1 VYDAQDCSNR
11 QASRRRVGLV
21 KASDSAAAAAAVAAA
36 EIYPSHSD
44 PCEVLARWMMM
55 RI

>member
-1 VYDAQDCSNR
+1 VYDAQDCSNC
-11 QASRRRVGLV
+11 QASRRVGLV
-21 KASDSAAAAAAVAAA
+21 KASDSAAAVAAA
-36 EIYPSHSD
+36 ETYPSHSD

>member
-1 VYDAQDCSNR
+1 VYDAQDCSNC
-11 QASRRRVGLV
+11 QASRRVRLV
-21 KASDSAAAAAAVAAA
+21 KASDSAAAAAAA
-36 EIYPSHSD
+36 ETYPSHSD

>member
-11 QASRRRVGLV
+11 QASRRVGLV

-36 EIYPSHSD
+36 ETYPSHSD